1 MAAREGR
8 AAQDLPEERERE
20 DRPRRRE
27 PKRREPHEN
36 QDEPREDR
44 GVQGDGDEVR

>member
-8 AAQDLPEERERE
+8 AAQDLPQDRERE
-20 DRPRRRE
+20 DRPRRE

-44 GVQGDGDEVR
+44 AVQVTVTR